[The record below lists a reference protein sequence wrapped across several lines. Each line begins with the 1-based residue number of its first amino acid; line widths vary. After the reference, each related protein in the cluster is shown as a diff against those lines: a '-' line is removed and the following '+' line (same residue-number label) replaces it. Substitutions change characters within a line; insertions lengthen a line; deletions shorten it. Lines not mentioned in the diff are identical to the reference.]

1 MGQGGHKHSGRRPV
15 AVANSR
21 LTSVNTKAPL
31 VCTPFS
37 PLCASIVAALT
48 LASASW
54 LSEITGVDINVPAG
68 TISISNP
75 KPEAIPE
82 MLKNLPA
89 DVLEFAINCLL
100 TKGVC
105 PGVWMAT
112 MVRQAK
118 AQVQGI
124 AQPIPNYIRPL
135 LVNFFPAYILDTL
148 HG

>member
-1 MGQGGHKHSGRRPV
+1 M
-15 AVANSR
+15 
-21 LTSVNTKAPL
+21 NTKARL
-31 VCTPFS
+31 VS
-37 PLCASIVAALT
+37 LRSHHCALLLLLHST

-54 LSEITGVDINVPAG
+54 LSEIAGVDINVPAG